1 MRFSFNEIMMKK
13 EIYLMIRKIRNNK
26 TIVSNFSYLS
36 LLQIFSLLFPFI
48 TYPYLLRVLGFDIYG
63 KIIFAQVI
71 VTNLCILINFGFNVS
86 GTNNVAVNNR
96 DRTKLSE
103 IVSSIYIIKF
113 VLWFAC
119 MSVYFILIQTIPFLK
134 EDKWLYIIAF
144 FISFNDL
151 LFPVWFFQGIEK
163 MKYITMINLGVR
175 LLFLVL
181 IFLFVKSKSDY
192 LIVPGLNVIGAL
204 LGGCISL
211 LVVTKIEKIKLS
223 FQSLVTL
230 KKYFD
235 ESLPLFVSSLSV
247 QIYISGNKLLVGSF
261 LGMTEVA
268 IYDMGEKITS
278 VLKIPIAMISQ
289 ATFPKISREKNIH
302 FINKVMW
309 GTFVLIVFLYLLVF
323 VFSNYIV
330 NLLSGIDN
338 SITSSIL
345 RILAFSSMPVVF
357 NYFMGTYRLI
367 PFGFKKIYLR
377 NTIISS
383 SFFLISVFVLVMF
396 KTVNLYTLAYLDV
409 LIETVVC
416 LINLYSCYNLN
427 LLSQNNFKK

>member
-1 MRFSFNEIMMKK
+1 MKK
-13 EIYLMIRKIRNNK
+13 EISLIKRKIRNNK
-26 TIVSNFSYLS
+26 TVVSNFSYLS
-36 LLQIFSLLFPFI
+36 LLQVFSLLFPFI

-71 VTNLCILINFGFNVS
+71 VTNLCILVNFGFNVS
-86 GTNNVAVNNR
+86 GTNNIAVNSNNSV
-96 DRTKLSE
+96 KLSE
-103 IVSSIYIIKF
+103 VVSSIYIIKF
-113 VLWFAC
+113 VIWLAC
-119 MSVYFILIQTIPFLK
+119 MLIYFILIQIIPFLR
-134 EDKWLYIIAF
+134 EDRWLYIIAF

-163 MKYITMINLGVR
+163 MKYITIINVGVR

-181 IFLFVKSKSDY
+181 IFLFVKTKSDY
-192 LIVPGLNVIGAL
+192 LIVPGLSAIGAL
-204 LGGCISL
+204 LGGAISL
-211 LVVTKIEKIKLS
+211 LVVTKVEKIKLA
-223 FQSLVTL
+223 FQSFGTL
-230 KKYFD
+230 RKYFF

-289 ATFPKISREKNIH
+289 ATFPKISREKNIL

-309 GTFVLIVFLYLLVF
+309 GTFGLIFLLYGLVF

-330 NLLSGIDN
+330 SVISGAEN
-338 SITSSIL
+338 PITASIL

-367 PFGFKKIYLR
+367 PFGFKKVYLR
-377 NTIISS
+377 NTVISS
-383 SFFLISVFVLVMF
+383 CFFLISVLILVAL

-409 LIETVVC
+409 VVETVVC
-416 LINLYSCYNLN
+416 LINVYSCYSLN
-427 LLSQNNFKK
+427 LLTQKKL